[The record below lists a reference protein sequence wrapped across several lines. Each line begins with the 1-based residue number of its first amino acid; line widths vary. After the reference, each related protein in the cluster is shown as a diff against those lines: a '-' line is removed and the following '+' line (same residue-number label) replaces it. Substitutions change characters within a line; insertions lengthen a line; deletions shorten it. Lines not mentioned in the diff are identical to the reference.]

1 MKINPFP
8 VSKVFMPRLTNI
20 PFDQIQLGDKRQY
33 SKTLSREDVVL
44 FAKTSG
50 DVNPVHLDE
59 AYAKTTEFGE
69 CIGHGMWSGALISA
83 AIATTLPGPGS
94 IYRSQS
100 IKFLKPVKIGD
111 TLTVWLEVTEKKDRI
126 RLLTLDCQV
135 VNQHGVK
142 VASGIAEVIAP
153 AHSLSLPMPVLG

>member
-1 MKINPFP
+1 M
-8 VSKVFMPRLTNI
+8 SQLTNI
-20 PFDQIQLGDKRQY
+20 PFDQIQVGDKRQY
-33 SKTLSREDVVL
+33 AKKLTREDVVL

-50 DVNPVHLDE
+50 DINPVHLDE
-59 AYAKTTEFGE
+59 VYAKTTEFGE

-111 TLTVWLEVTEKKDRI
+111 TLTVLLEVLEKKERI
-126 RLLTLDCQV
+126 RLVTIDCQV
-135 VNQHGVK
+135 INQLGVK
-142 VASGIAEVIAP
+142 IATGTAEVIAP
-153 AHSLSLPMPVLG
+153 DRSISVPVSPL

>member
-1 MKINPFP
+1 M
-8 VSKVFMPRLTNI
+8 SQLTNI
-20 PFDQIQLGDKRQY
+20 PFDQIQIGDKRQY
-33 SKTLSREDVVL
+33 TKTLTREDIVL

-50 DVNPVHLDE
+50 DTNPVHLDE

-100 IKFLKPVKIGD
+100 IKFLRPVKIGD
-111 TLTVWLEVTEKKDRI
+111 TLTVLLNVLEKKDRI
-126 RLLTLDCQV
+126 RLVTIDCQV
-135 VNQHGVK
+135 LNQQGVK
-142 VASGIAEVIAP
+142 VATGTAEVIAP
-153 AHSLSLPMPVLG
+153 DHFISVPVCPL

>member
-1 MKINPFP
+1 M
-8 VSKVFMPRLTNI
+8 SQLTNI
-20 PFDQIQLGDKRQY
+20 PFDQITVGDKRQY
-33 SKTLSREDVVL
+33 AKTLTREDVVL

-50 DVNPVHLDE
+50 DINPVHLDE

-100 IKFLKPVKIGD
+100 IKFLKPAKIGD
-111 TLTVWLEVTEKKDRI
+111 TLTVLLEVLEKKDRI
-126 RLLTLDCQV
+126 HLVTIDCQV
-135 VNQHGVK
+135 VNQHGIK
-142 VASGIAEVIAP
+142 IATGTAEVIAP
-153 AHSLSLPMPVLG
+153 DRFISVPVSPL

>member
-1 MKINPFP
+1 MTQ
-8 VSKVFMPRLTNI
+8 LTNI
-20 PFDQIQLGDKRQY
+20 PFDQLQVGDKRQY
-33 SKTLSREDVVL
+33 TKTLSREDVIL

-50 DVNPVHLDE
+50 DVNPLHLDE
-59 AYAKTTEFGE
+59 DYAKTTEFGE

-111 TLTVWLEVTEKKDRI
+111 TLTVVLEVQDKKDRI
-126 RLLTLDCQV
+126 RMVTLDCQV
-135 VNQHGVK
+135 INQSGIK
-142 VASGIAEVIAP
+142 VAAGTAEVIA
-153 AHSLSLPMPVLG
+153 SEKLISVPVYPV

>member
-1 MKINPFP
+1 MSQL
-8 VSKVFMPRLTNI
+8 VNI
-20 PFDQIQLGDKRQY
+20 PFDQIRVGDKRQY
-33 SKTLSREDVVL
+33 SKTLTREDVVL

-50 DVNPVHLDE
+50 DINPVHLDE
-59 AYAKTTEFGE
+59 VYAKTTEFGE

-111 TLTVWLEVTEKKDRI
+111 TLTVCLEVLEKKERI
-126 RLLTLDCQV
+126 RLVTIDCQV
-135 VNQHGVK
+135 INQLGVK
-142 VASGIAEVIAP
+142 VAMGTAEVIA
-153 AHSLSLPMPVLG
+153 SDRSISVPVYPLQCHPV

>member
-1 MKINPFP
+1 MTQ
-8 VSKVFMPRLTNI
+8 LTNI
-20 PFDQIQLGDKRQY
+20 PFDQIQIGDKRQY
-33 SKTLSREDVVL
+33 QKTLTREDIVL

-50 DVNPVHLDE
+50 DINPVHLDE
-59 AYAKTTEFGE
+59 DYAKTTEFGA

-111 TLTVWLEVTEKKDRI
+111 TLTVLLEVLEKKDRI
-126 RLLTLDCQV
+126 RLVTIDCQV
-135 VNQHGVK
+135 INQQGLK
-142 VASGIAEVIAP
+142 IASGTGEVIAP
-153 AHSLSLPMPVLG
+153 DRSISVFVSPL

>member
-1 MKINPFP
+1 MTTMPAADLIN
-8 VSKVFMPRLTNI
+8 L
-20 PFDQIQLGDKRQY
+20 PFDEIQIGDTRQY
-33 SKTLSREDVVL
+33 SKTLTREDVVL
-44 FAKTSG
+44 FARTSG
-50 DVNPVHLDE
+50 DTNPLHLDD

-94 IYRSQS
+94 IYRSQT

-111 TLTVWLEVTEKKDRI
+111 TLTVHLKVTEKKDRI
-126 RLLTLDCQV
+126 RLVSIECNVL
-135 VNQHGVK
+135 NQHGVK

-153 AHSLSLPMPVLG
+153 EKKLRVTSGPVSLL

>member
-1 MKINPFP
+1 MSQLI
-8 VSKVFMPRLTNI
+8 NI
-20 PFDQIQLGDKRQY
+20 PFDKIEIGDKRQY
-33 SKTLSREDVVL
+33 AKTLTREDVVL

-50 DVNPVHLDE
+50 DINPVHLDE

-111 TLTVWLEVTEKKDRI
+111 TLTVLLEVLEKKDRI
-126 RLLTLDCQV
+126 RLVTIDCQV
-135 VNQHGVK
+135 LNQQGVK
-142 VASGIAEVIAP
+142 VATGTAEVIAP
-153 AHSLSLPMPVLG
+153 DRFISVSVSPL